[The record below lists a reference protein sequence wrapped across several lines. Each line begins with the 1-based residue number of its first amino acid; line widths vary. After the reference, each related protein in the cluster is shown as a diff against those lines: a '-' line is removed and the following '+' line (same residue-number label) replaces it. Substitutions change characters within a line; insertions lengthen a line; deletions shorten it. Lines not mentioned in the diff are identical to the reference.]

1 MFYSQFGQDIYFN
14 ELFPENYKG
23 VCIEIGA
30 YDGMFGS
37 NTLYF
42 ENKGWDCLCIEG
54 NYDAYLKCKKIRKK
68 SLNYCVSNENND
80 ESVFTIFNL
89 NDKNQSAIS
98 SLRPDERLID
108 SHSNL
113 IENITIQKV
122 KTRTLTTILNELNFC
137 RDIDF
142 ISIDTEN
149 TEIDVLNGID
159 FDYYNIKYLLIENNF
174 NEDKLENFLIN
185 KGYKKIHRIAVDDIY
200 MKDEL
205 EFNYSKISRYFKI
218 ISAHYH
224 TFNKCDKFN
233 SNVTDIVENHLKE
246 YLIDNTKNTLRV
258 TNDIFGDRYSHHK
271 KNFFLNYETVIGERC
286 LVINEWQE
294 LIWDK
299 LLNSLIEE
307 YSFYKNPDHNRDI
320 TIGELINFTL
330 HNQIRNND
338 EFTIND
344 VKLDKRYKYL
354 YEKYNNFFNL
364 LIHYN
369 KKYILSKNKYLL
381 LNNKND
387 NSYEYLIEFK
397 NITTDIINYEIKIQR
412 IINFFNG
419 LFEAKIYDCLDN
431 KNNIHLFIKNEN
443 EIYDKIG
450 EINYLFIEY
459 NKIYIHKNFKKVISS
474 LFKNPNIIFETNEK
488 LNTFNT
494 IVLNKYSLN
503 KEILSL
509 CEFKPITYLCSGRL
523 GDFLN
528 SLSVINEKYHKTGR
542 KGILYISDKN
552 GGDIFRCSVESMHSE
567 LYDILISQNYISD
580 FKIYNNEIVDIN
592 LNVWREFIVV
602 PTSNYTSFYNWKNIF
617 GNCFDVTWGEHKWLN
632 NIYYDE
638 LWSNKVIINMTTYR
652 SATNTE
658 RVKKI
663 ISENKNNIYFITFD
677 CDEYEYFI
685 NRYELDRNDV
695 KLYFLKSISEL
706 CVIINSCKYPY
717 LGISSFA
724 VIANAL
730 FREHSIFYCQEDFG
744 NFTNNMVDILPHM
757 LEFI

>member
-1 MFYSQFGQDIYFN
+1 MFYSQFGQDKYFS

-30 YDGMFGS
+30 YDGIGGS

-54 NYDAYLKCKKIRKK
+54 NYNAYLKCKNIRKNT
-68 SLNYCVSNENND
+68 LNYCISNENND
-80 ESVFTIFNL
+80 ESIFTIFNL
-89 NDKNQSAIS
+89 FGDNQSAIS
-98 SLRPDERLID
+98 SLKPDERLIE

-113 IENITIQKV
+113 IVNKSIQKV
-122 KTRTLTTILNELNFC
+122 KTRTLTTILNELNFF

-174 NEDKLENFLIN
+174 NEDKIENFLIN
-185 KGYKKIHRIAVDDIY
+185 KGYKKIYRIAVDDIY

-205 EFNYSKISRYFKI
+205 DFNYSKISKYFKI

-233 SNVTDIVENHLKE
+233 SNVTDIVENHLKD
-246 YLIDNTKNTLRV
+246 YLVDNTKNTLRII
-258 TNDIFGDRYSHHK
+258 NDIFQDRYLHHQK
-271 KNFFLNYETVIGERC
+271 KFFLNYETIIGERC
-286 LVINEWQE
+286 LVIDEWKE
-294 LIWDK
+294 LRWDK
-299 LLNSLIEE
+299 LLNSLMEE
-307 YSFYKNPDHNRDI
+307 YLFYKNPDYNKDI
-320 TIGELINFTL
+320 TIGELINFTVN
-330 HNQIRNND
+330 NQIRNN
-338 EFTIND
+338 EKLIIND
-344 VKLDKRYKYL
+344 IKLDKRYKYL

-364 LIHYN
+364 LVDYN
-369 KKYILSKNKYLL
+369 KKYILSKKKYLL
-381 LNNKND
+381 LDNKKD

-397 NITTDIINYEIKIQR
+397 NITNDIVNYEIKIQR
-412 IINFFNG
+412 IINFFNN
-419 LFEAKIYDCLDN
+419 LFGVKMYDCLDN
-431 KNNIHLFIKNEN
+431 KNNIYLFIKNEN

-450 EINYLFIEY
+450 EINYLCIEY
-459 NKIYIHKNFKKVISS
+459 NKIYVHKNFKNIISS
-474 LFKNPNIIFETNEK
+474 LFKNQNIIFETNEK

-494 IVLNKYSLN
+494 IILSKYSLN
-503 KEILSL
+503 KEILHL
-509 CEFKPITYLCSGRL
+509 YEFKPIIYLCSGRL

-528 SLSVINEKYHKTGR
+528 SLSVINEKYYKTGR
-542 KGILYISDKN
+542 KGILYISDTH
-552 GGDIFRCSVESMHSE
+552 GGDFFKCGVESVYSD

-592 LNVWREFIVV
+592 LNTWRDFIVV
-602 PTSNYTSFYNWKNIF
+602 PTTNYTLFYTWKNIF
-617 GNCFDVTWGEHKWLN
+617 SNYFDVTWAKHKWLN

-658 RVKKI
+658 RVKEI

-677 CDEYEYFI
+677 ADEYEYFI

-695 KLYFLKSISEL
+695 KLYFLKSINEL

-730 FREHSIFYCQEDFG
+730 FKEHSIFYCQEEFG